1 MKTIGIKLADGTFY
15 PILEEGTPKV
25 RMLDL
30 TTAKDN
36 QSKVQIDLYRS
47 DDGTMENAEYVD
59 TLEVTSLNPHPNG
72 EPELHLKMG
81 LDENNELTAE
91 VVDPE
96 TGKKSETKVELI
108 SRTLAERDAP
118 TDFAV
123 SGSSDVDLPDIDDTT
138 LAEKTGDVDVAP
150 ENSDDEFSFDEI
162 TDEDF
167 ANLDNSSEP
176 TETPEIPDDLN
187 LDSIPDSTADDSKTE
202 VDDLANDKFS
212 FDNAEVVNENEP
224 DPADAIVADDGALP
238 SFEELNKELDAE
250 ETVAESDDVPAD
262 ATTADDDLAD
272 INFDTDGLDVPEE
285 SSFVDPLNESEA
297 VDTADLANPFEDTAA
312 DETPASDA
320 TNEESGDTS
329 NEDLFDTSAL
339 DVPSFD
345 DFGSDKTESAED
357 SSADIT
363 EETLPDF
370 GDFSIPEDNNDTETD
385 AVAAGASTSGLSG
398 LLTKDDLDDPIFK
411 STDSDPTSEFDTS
424 ALDNDSFDSTDFG
437 TDFSDFD
444 TTETGSGV
452 AAAGSSM
459 DFSDLYDKETLN
471 GEHADIYAD
480 HEETKKK
487 TRVPVIICVIC
498 AIICVIATI
507 LVLFVIPSKY
517 NLIKSRNTRY
527 KDETNVT
534 NVTNVKTEPK
544 AEQKTEKPAEL
555 PPPPAPASEPA
566 NAEPAPVAESST
578 EINLLPPAEETKTP
592 ANSTQSVGVQ
602 EKADSAEA
610 EKTPVAEPASNDGS
624 EQKSSESSEP
634 APVEKKPAKSA
645 PVAVEDK
652 IVITTE
658 PENVVPVP
666 QPAPTNPEKD
676 AVPYRIKWG
685 DTLWDISDS
694 FYKNPWKYPKIA
706 DYNSIPNPDI
716 IISGTDILIP
726 NE

>member
-47 DDGTMENAEYVD
+47 EDGTMENAEYVD

-123 SGSSDVDLPDIDDTT
+123 SGSSDVDLPDSDDATV
-138 LAEKTGDVDVAP
+138 AENAGDVDVAP

-167 ANLDNSSEP
+167 ANLDTPSEQ
-176 TETPEIPDDLN
+176 TAVPEITDELN

-202 VDDLANDKFS
+202 VADLANDKFS
-212 FDNAEVVNENEP
+212 FDNAEVVNENGP
-224 DPADAIVADDGALP
+224 DPADAIVADESALP

-250 ETVAESDDVPAD
+250 ETVAESDDIPAD
-262 ATTADDDLAD
+262 DTTVNDDFAD
-272 INFDTDGLDVPEE
+272 NKFDADGLDVPAE

-297 VDTADLANPFEDTAA
+297 VKSVDLENPFEETVE
-312 DETPASDA
+312 DEKPG
-320 TNEESGDTS
+320 ETS

-339 DVPSFD
+339 DAPSFD
-345 DFGSDKTESAED
+345 DFGSDNTESAD
-357 SSADIT
+357 DKSADIS

-370 GDFSIPEDNNDTETD
+370 GDFSIPEDDNNAEKN
-385 AVAAGASTSGLSG
+385 AVSGGASATGLSG

-411 STDSDPTSEFDTS
+411 NTDSDPVSEFDTS

-437 TDFSDFD
+437 TDFNDFD
-444 TTETGSGV
+444 STKTDSGI

-487 TRVPVIICVIC
+487 TRVPVIICVVC

-527 KDETNVT
+527 RDETNVT
-534 NVTNVKTEPK
+534 NVTNVKSEPK
-544 AEQKTEKPAEL
+544 AEKTSEEL
-555 PPPPAPASEPA
+555 PPPPPAPVSEPL
-566 NAEPAPVAESST
+566 NAEPAPVPEAST
-578 EINLLPPAEETKTP
+578 EINLLPPAEETQTP
-592 ANSTQSVGVQ
+592 ASETQSVGAQ
-602 EKADSAEA
+602 EKGDSGEA
-610 EKTPVAEPASNDGS
+610 EKTSASEPAANGIS
-624 EQKSSESSEP
+624 EQKSSEPSEP
-634 APVEKKPAKSA
+634 EPVAEKPAKSA

-666 QPAPTNPEKD
+666 QPVPANPEKD

>member
-47 DDGTMENAEYVD
+47 EDGTMESAEYVD

-123 SGSSDVDLPDIDDTT
+123 SGSSDVDSPADD
-138 LAEKTGDVDVAP
+138 ESVDVAP
-150 ENSDDEFSFDEI
+150 ENTDDEFTFDEI

-167 ANLDNSSEP
+167 ADLDTPAET
-176 TETPEIPDDLN
+176 TENPEITDDLN
-187 LDSIPDSTADDSKTE
+187 LDAIPDSTADDTKTDAE
-202 VDDLANDKFS
+202 DLAGDKFS
-212 FDNAEVVNENEP
+212 FDNAEVVNDNEP
-224 DPADAIVADDGALP
+224 DPADAIVADETSLP
-238 SFEELNKELDAE
+238 NFEELNKELDAE
-250 ETVAESDDVPAD
+250 ETVAESEDLPADDTAVNDDLSGMDFDADALDVPA
-262 ATTADDDLAD
+262 
-272 INFDTDGLDVPEE
+272 E

-297 VDTADLANPFEDTAA
+297 VQTADIENPA
-312 DETPASDA
+312 DVPESDKA
-320 TNEESGDTS
+320 GGTS
-329 NEDLFDTSAL
+329 NEELFDTSAL
-339 DVPSFD
+339 DMPSFD
-345 DFGSDKTESAED
+345 DFGDDKAESPEEK
-357 SSADIT
+357 SSEIS

-370 GDFSIPEDNNDTETD
+370 GDFSVPEDKKDDDGDT
-385 AVAAGASTSGLSG
+385 AASGATASGLSG
-398 LLTKDDLDDPIFK
+398 LLTQDELDDPIFK
-411 STDSDPTSEFDTS
+411 TEESDPASEFDTS
-424 ALDNDSFDSTDFG
+424 ALDNDSFG
-437 TDFSDFD
+437 TDFNDFD
-444 TTETGSGV
+444 TTETSSGI
-452 AAAGSSM
+452 AASGSSM

-471 GEHADIYAD
+471 GEHADVYTD
-480 HEETKKK
+480 HEEVKKK

-498 AIICVIATI
+498 ALICVIATI

-527 KDETNVT
+527 KDESSVS
-534 NVTNVKTEPK
+534 KTAVEK
-544 AEQKTEKPAEL
+544 AEKKDDSASKEL
-555 PPPPAPASEPA
+555 PPPPAPVAEPSNTVSEP
-566 NAEPAPVAESST
+566 EPEKPT
-578 EINLLPPAEETKTP
+578 EINLLPPAEETPAPVSETESVGAPNKVDSADSEKTP
-592 ANSTQSVGVQ
+592 A
-602 EKADSAEA
+602 
-610 EKTPVAEPASNDGS
+610 EKTTVNEERS
-624 EQKSSESSEP
+624 QKSSEPSDTPEP
-634 APVEKKPAKSA
+634 LPAEEKTSKPA

-666 QPAPTNPEKD
+666 QPAPAASEKD

-694 FYKNPWKYPKIA
+694 FYKNPWKYPNIA
-706 DYNSIPNPDI
+706 DYNNIPNPDI